1 LCPNSQKVVLRKNQK
16 SDNDSGQSL
25 NNVNQTGLDS
35 FSPANDQRVY
45 LLSGGSG
52 FFGKALLGY
61 WLSDHG
67 KQHRPRSVI
76 ILSRSPHRF
85 LKEHPEFD
93 EVCWISWIEA
103 DVTIAD
109 TLSKVDVSKVSHVLH
124 AATEST
130 RGQSLS
136 HQQQFDQILTGTRN
150 MLALALRAGRPR
162 FLLTSSGGVYGRFPD
177 GISHVTES
185 HFGIPDPLDP
195 RSAYSIAKRAS
206 EHLCALAGSEHGLPV
221 VICRPF
227 AFCGQDLP
235 LDVHFAVG
243 NFIRDALWKEKITVS
258 GDGSPVRSYL
268 DQDDLAA
275 WLTSLLTDG
284 QSGEAYNLG
293 SDEPISILDLAHLV
307 RDLIA
312 PGKRVEVLKSGDG
325 TAARQYYVPDI
336 SKITKALGVRKTISL
351 KDSILKAAQA
361 NRV

>member
-1 LCPNSQKVVLRKNQK
+1 
-16 SDNDSGQSL
+16 
-25 NNVNQTGLDS
+25 VNTV
-35 FSPANDQRVY
+35 RIY
-45 LLSGGSG
+45 LISGGTG
-52 FFGKALLGY
+52 FFGKALLRY
-61 WLSDHG
+61 WLSDAG
-67 KQHRPRSVI
+67 QEHRPESAI
-76 ILSRSPHRF
+76 ILSRSPTRF
-85 LKEHPEFD
+85 LKEHPEFANAR
-93 EVCWISWIEA
+93 WIRLIEA
-103 DVTIAD
+103 DITRAD
-109 TLSKVDVSKVSHVLH
+109 SLSDIDVSRVSHVLH

-130 RGQSLS
+130 RGPSLS

-206 EHLCALAGSEHGLPV
+206 EHLCSLAGSEHGLPV
-221 VICRPF
+221 IICRPF

-235 LDVHFAVG
+235 LDVHFAIG
-243 NFIRDALWKEKITVS
+243 NFIRDALWREKITVS

-284 QSGEAYNLG
+284 QPGEAYNLG

-312 PGKRVEVLKSGDG
+312 PGKRVEVLKSGDR
-325 TAARQYYVPDI
+325 TAARQYYVPDT
-336 SKITKALGVRKTISL
+336 SKITNALGVRKTISL